1 MKEMM
6 VNLLKDENGQ
16 GMAEY
21 GLILALIAVVCVAAL
36 TALGNGLDAKFEK
49 VNTDLTPVAP
59 TP

>member
-36 TALGNGLDAKFEK
+36 TTLGNGLSNKFTK
-49 VNTDLTPVAP
+49 VNTDLTPA
-59 TP
+59 T